1 MTGLDKI
8 TSQIQEEAEAS
19 AKERL
24 DAANKE
30 AEQILADAR
39 AACEVMEQ
47 EAAEKAAAEKANQE
61 GRAHSAAE
69 QKRKTALLQTKQ
81 EIIAEVIGKAY
92 ETLKNED
99 TQSYFL
105 TMEKLLN
112 TYVLAESG
120 EIYFSEADLARM
132 PADFEQ
138 KIKAAAEAKGGKL
151 VLKKEPKAIP
161 DGFVLVYGG
170 VEENCTLKALFDG
183 KRDQLQDKVNEILF
197 L

>member
-30 AEQILADAR
+30 AEQILADAQ
-39 AACEVMEQ
+39 AACKVMEQ
-47 EAAEKAAAEKANQE
+47 EALEKAAAEK
-61 GRAHSAAE
+61 AE

-99 TQSYFL
+99 TKSYFL

-170 VEENCTLKALFDG
+170 VEENCTLKALFDV
-183 KRDQLQDKVNEILF
+183 KKDQLQDKVNEILF

>member
-1 MTGLDKI
+1 
-8 TSQIQEEAEAS
+8 
-19 AKERL
+19 
-24 DAANKE
+24 
-30 AEQILADAR
+30 
-39 AACEVMEQ
+39 MEQ
-47 EAAEKAAAEKANQE
+47 EALEKAAAEKANQD

-99 TQSYFL
+99 TKSYFL

-138 KIKAAAEAKGGKL
+138 KIKAAAEAKL

-170 VEENCTLKALFDG
+170 VEENCTLKALFDV
-183 KRDQLQDKVNEILF
+183 KKDQLQDKVNEILF

>member
-24 DAANKE
+24 DAASKE

-39 AACEVMEQ
+39 AACEAMEQ
-47 EAAEKAAAEKANQE
+47 EAADKAAAEKANQE

-151 VLKKEPKAIP
+151 VLKKEPKAIL

>member
-24 DAANKE
+24 DAASKE

-61 GRAHSAAE
+61 GRAHSTAE

-112 TYVLAESG
+112 TYALAESG

-138 KIKAAAEAKGGKL
+138 KIKVAAEAKGGKL

>member
-30 AEQILADAR
+30 AGQILADAR

-99 TQSYFL
+99 TKSYFL

-112 TYVLAESG
+112 TYALAESG

-151 VLKKEPKAIP
+151 VLKKGPNAIP

-197 L
+197 F

>member
-8 TSQIQEEAEAS
+8 TSQIQDEAEAS

-30 AEQILADAR
+30 AEQILADAQ
-39 AACEVMEQ
+39 AACKVMEQ
-47 EAAEKAAAEKANQE
+47 EALEKAAAEKANQD

-99 TQSYFL
+99 TKSYFL

-120 EIYFSEADLARM
+120 
-132 PADFEQ
+132 
-138 KIKAAAEAKGGKL
+138 
-151 VLKKEPKAIP
+151 
-161 DGFVLVYGG
+161 
-170 VEENCTLKALFDG
+170 
-183 KRDQLQDKVNEILF
+183 
-197 L
+197 

>member
-39 AACEVMEQ
+39 AACEAMEQ
-47 EAAEKAAAEKANQE
+47 EAADKAAAEKANQE

-112 TYVLAESG
+112 TYALAENG

>member
-30 AEQILADAR
+30 AGQILADAR

-99 TQSYFL
+99 TKSYFL

-112 TYVLAESG
+112 AYALAESG

-151 VLKKEPKAIP
+151 VLKKGPKAIP

>member
-30 AEQILADAR
+30 AGQILADAR

-47 EAAEKAAAEKANQE
+47 EASEKAAAEKANQE

-92 ETLKNED
+92 ETLKSED

-112 TYVLAESG
+112 TYALAESG

-183 KRDQLQDKVNEILF
+183 KKDQLQDKVNEILF